1 MPSEDELE
9 ELASNIHAQCNPW
22 KKLARR
28 LKIEEPKITAIDKE
42 IEELSEKAYKM
53 LLYWNQEKGCGA
65 TYNVLFKA
73 LKQIG

>member
-9 ELASNIHAQCNPW
+9 ELASNIHAQCN
-22 KKLARR
+22 R

-42 IEELSEKAYKM
+42 NEELSEKAYKM
-53 LLYWNQEKGCGA
+53 PLYWNQEKGCGT